1 MSDKKSAEDAVR
13 TLLHWTGDDT
23 TREGLMDTPKRVVE
37 GFKEFFSGYGEDP
50 KTILEAGFSQVGG
63 YEDMVLVQKVP
74 FYSHCEH
81 HMIPFFGHASIA
93 YVPKDRVV
101 GFSRLIRVLQ
111 AFSRRLQI
119 QERLTQQITD
129 TIQEVLEP
137 KGVAVLLSAEHLCMS
152 MRGIR
157 QVGVQV
163 KTHAFSGVFETPEMQ
178 SKFFRLLD

>member
-1 MSDKKSAEDAVR
+1 MSDKKKVEDAVR
-13 TLLHWTGDDT
+13 TLLDWTGDDAA
-23 TREGLMDTPKRVVE
+23 REGLVDTPKRVAE
-37 GFKEFFSGYGEDP
+37 GFQEFFSGYAEDP
-50 KTILEAGFSQVGG
+50 KTILEDGFSQVGG

-93 YVPKDRVV
+93 YVPNDRVV
-101 GFSRLIRVLQ
+101 GFSRLIRVLHS
-111 AFSRRLQI
+111 FSRRLQI

-129 TIQEVLEP
+129 TIQEVLQP

-157 QVGVQV
+157 QEGVQV
-163 KTHAFSGVFETPEMQ
+163 KTHAFSGIFETPEMQ
-178 SKFFRLLD
+178 HKFFRLLD